1 MSTPADMPARQA
13 LGNGWARETF
23 QAFARAD
30 SRAEL
35 MDLMRKQAES
45 YFGCKVEMREASA
58 QLAPT
63 GKGARTYQG
72 SSRWVA
78 RP

>member
-1 MSTPADMPARQA
+1 MSTPADMPTRHAV
-13 LGNGWARETF
+13 GNGWAKETF

-30 SRAEL
+30 TRSEL
-35 MDLMRKQAES
+35 IDLMRKQAEQ
-45 YFGCKVEMREASA
+45 YFGCKVELREASA
-58 QLAPT
+58 QPGPNGQRA
-63 GKGARTYQG
+63 YQG